1 VNSIDLLV
9 VGSGISG
16 LSAAIKAKE
25 LGSNVVVA
33 TKSILTKNNS
43 VMAQG
48 GINIAL
54 GNVESDSVEAHIAD
68 TLNSAKGLADENMV
82 QKLCS
87 NGIQSAEFLEQIAV
101 PFSRLNGAKTPL
113 KSIAQRKLGGASAKR
128 ACYAQDYTG
137 LKILHSLLDT
147 AIAKEIPLLQNM
159 QLLELL
165 KNSSGEIC
173 GGLFLNISSGELEP
187 IYAKRTL
194 IATGGFG
201 ALYSKHTNSANTTGD
216 GIAAILRAGGV
227 LSDLEFVQFHPTT
240 LKGRNIL
247 ISESAR
253 GEGGLLLNSD
263 NERFIDELGT
273 RDKVAMAIFQ
283 QLQSGKSVYLDMRH
297 IGKEKLQHLMPQE
310 LKLIKQYAKVDASE
324 ELVEIE
330 PAVHY
335 TMGGALVDEHFKVVG
350 LKGCFAAG
358 EASNARVHGAN
369 RLGGNSLLEAVTFGL
384 LSAQEAL
391 ESTPVVIEE
400 SAITYTLPLKSG
412 SNNFAITEA
421 KNALSQIL
429 FENVGILKDSKGL
442 AQAKEQIE
450 ALVIDKL
457 TIDDSAKESPLLV
470 KLLELQNQHLLALA
484 LIESSLWRTESRG
497 AHQRADFTEP
507 SKEFEKSS
515 TITLKELQL

>member
-1 VNSIDLLV
+1 MNSRDLLV

-297 IGKEKLQHLMPQE
+297 IGKEKLQHFS
-310 LKLIKQYAKVDASE
+310 I
-324 ELVEIE
+324 
-330 PAVHY
+330 
-335 TMGGALVDEHFKVVG
+335 FW
-350 LKGCFAAG
+350 
-358 EASNARVHGAN
+358 
-369 RLGGNSLLEAVTFGL
+369 
-384 LSAQEAL
+384 
-391 ESTPVVIEE
+391 
-400 SAITYTLPLKSG
+400 
-412 SNNFAITEA
+412 TE
-421 KNALSQIL
+421 
-429 FENVGILKDSKGL
+429 FYGI
-442 AQAKEQIE
+442 
-450 ALVIDKL
+450 V
-457 TIDDSAKESPLLV
+457 
-470 KLLELQNQHLLALA
+470 
-484 LIESSLWRTESRG
+484 
-497 AHQRADFTEP
+497 
-507 SKEFEKSS
+507 
-515 TITLKELQL
+515 